1 MLRSFN
7 AYIKIIASFLIFSAF
22 VEIILPDTKFRKYIM
37 MVCGLIMISVLISPI
52 FNFEIDSDE
61 IFDFD
66 TETEEYSEIAEKY
79 GGIRKELVNE
89 IYEDISSENSPDE
102 D

>member
-1 MLRSFN
+1 MIKGLS

-22 VEIILPDTKFRKYIM
+22 VEVILPDTKFRKYIM
-37 MVCGLIMISVLISPI
+37 MVCGLIMISVMISPI

-66 TETEEYSEIAEKY
+66 IDTEDYLEIAEKY
-79 GGIRKELVNE
+79 NGIRSELVNE
-89 IYEDISSENSPDE
+89 IYEDISSDAES
-102 D
+102 